1 MTTSSVVVMAFAIGL
16 IAGLRS
22 MTAPALVS
30 WAAHLKWIELQNSP
44 LSFLSSTAAAYI
56 LTLGAIGELIVDKFP
71 SAPNRTDAFGLIARA
86 VTGAVSGAALC
97 TTANRSLALGAILGA
112 AGGIIGGFA
121 GYQIRTRLVRA
132 LEAPLVVA
140 LLEDA
145 VAIGGGLFLVTRF

>member
-1 MTTSSVVVMAFAIGL
+1 MAFAIGL

-30 WAAHLKWIELQNSP
+30 WAAHLKWMELHNSP
-44 LSFLSSTAAAYI
+44 LSFLGSTAAAYI
-56 LTLGAIGELIVDKFP
+56 LALGAIGELVVDKLPNTP
-71 SAPNRTDAFGLIARA
+71 SRTDALGLVARA
-86 VTGAVSGAALC
+86 VMGGLTGAAMSAAASKSLVIGAV
-97 TTANRSLALGAILGA
+97 LGAV
-112 AGGIIGGFA
+112 GGIVGGFA

-132 LEAPLVVA
+132 LHAPLVVA

>member
-44 LSFLSSTAAAYI
+44 LSFLGSTAAAYI
-56 LTLGAIGELIVDKFP
+56 LTVCAIGELVVDKLPNTP
-71 SAPNRTDAFGLIARA
+71 SRTDALGLVARA
-86 VTGAVSGAALC
+86 VTGGLSGAAIS
-97 TTANRSLALGAILGA
+97 ASASKSLMIGAILGA

-145 VAIGGGLFLVTRF
+145 VAIGGGLFLVTCF

>member
-1 MTTSSVVVMAFAIGL
+1 MNTSSVLVLTFAIGL

-30 WAAHLKWIELQNSP
+30 WAAHLKWIALQNSA
-44 LSFLSSTAAAYI
+44 LSFLGSSAAAYI
-56 LTLGAIGELIVDKFP
+56 LALAAIGELIVDKLPNTP
-71 SAPNRTDAFGLIARA
+71 SRTDALGLIARA
-86 VTGAVSGAALC
+86 VMGGLSGAALS
-97 TTANRSLALGAILGA
+97 AAASNSIALGAILGA
-112 AGGIIGGFA
+112 VGGIVGGLA

-132 LEAPLVVA
+132 LNAPLVVA